1 MPTIL
6 IVSAI
11 VLLVIALVSYA
22 IINEAL
28 EKRRKQRKRLLTAL
42 SQRQRMF
49 HDMLTTF
56 PSGFLPKELHNL
68 VCRVLLDTAE
78 HLSRLEPKNATH
90 LEAYRNY
97 SEQLEASH
105 NRPATAVGRLESANQ
120 ANGVRKQLQELYRY
134 VIQQSELGHFNK
146 VQTQA
151 YREQIK
157 RLALQMS
164 VETYALQ
171 ARQAQQLGKFRLAI
185 HYYTLARKLLFR
197 EDVNHDFQ
205 KQIADYDTR
214 IKTLEKQARELADHG
229 GEPKDSKVAA
239 MDSEAQKEWERLGE
253 EEAKWKKKNLYD

>member
-11 VLLVIALVSYA
+11 VVLVIALISYA

-28 EKRRKQRKRLLTAL
+28 TKRRKQRKRLLTAL
-42 SQRQRMF
+42 GQRQRLF

-56 PSGFLPKELHNL
+56 PSGFLPKELHSL
-68 VCRVLLDTAE
+68 VYRVLLDTAE
-78 HLSRLEPKNATH
+78 HLSRLEPKEPVH

-105 NRPATAVGRLESANQ
+105 NRPAAAVGRLESASQ

-171 ARQAQQLGKFRLAI
+171 ARQAQQQGKPRLAI
-185 HYYTLARKLLFR
+185 HFYTLARKLLIR

-205 KQIADYDTR
+205 KQIANYNTR
-214 IKTLEKQARELADHG
+214 IESLEKQAKELAEQGMD
-229 GEPKDSKVAA
+229 PNSARTAA
-239 MDSEAQKEWERLGE
+239 MDSEAQKEWERLNE